1 MNGKTSL
8 LVILIAI
15 GFAFSF
21 GGRTASAGKIH
32 PDLMGPRANFCAGD
46 SLDVWIF
53 FTDRGFSSDAQREA
67 ALREAEAKLLPAA
80 RARRMNVKQGR
91 LVEEYDLPVNA
102 GYVQAVLEKG
112 ARYRTVSRYVNALSA
127 RLSQELLP
135 EIARLPFVKEIRP
148 VAKGWRPPPPPQ
160 WLQAPPPPAP
170 STLDGVDLD
179 YGPSYEQLEQINVI
193 AVHDSGFSGDGVLV
207 CLLDTGFFTDHEA
220 LVNQPVVAEW
230 DFINNDPETQNEPGD
245 DPDQHN
251 HGTYTFSALGGAHEG
266 DLYGPAY
273 GASFIL
279 GKTESIEFEE
289 PIEEDWYVAGLEWA
303 DSLGAQVVSTSL
315 GYLDWYDFSDLDGNT
330 TVTAIGVDIAV
341 ANGIVCVTAAG
352 NERET
357 SWAHIITPADADSVI
372 AVGAVNSSGEIASF
386 SSPGPTYDG
395 RIKPEVCARGVG
407 TWCAT
412 PWSGTSGYAGIGG
425 TSLATP
431 LVAGSVALILEA
443 HPDWTPMMVREALMA
458 TADNAAAPDNDYGWG
473 IIDVYAAINF
483 NFPPHI
489 LSKDP
494 FADTVFVFPDSA
506 QDFSVSVTDY
516 EEDPL
521 LYHWRVDQ
529 EEIYYG
535 PDSAFE
541 YAWSEEGDY
550 FVEVIVEDDHSGSD
564 SASWWVEVSLLD
576 VPGVAEGELP
586 RQFALHSP
594 YPNPFN
600 AETVIRFDLPRNAF
614 VTATLYDLN
623 GRRVKTL
630 IEEMVPGGEHE
641 LRLDAADL
649 PSGMYFLNL
658 RSEEK
663 SACQKLVLLK

>member
-1 MNGKTSL
+1 MNGKISL
-8 LVILIAI
+8 LI
-15 GFAFSF
+15 GITF
-21 GGRTASAGKIH
+21 GLALLFGLQTASAEKIH
-32 PDLMGPRANFCAGD
+32 PALIGPRADLASGD
-46 SLDVWIF
+46 SVDVWVF
-53 FTDRGFSSDAQREA
+53 FTDRGFTSNAQREA
-67 ALREAEAKLLPAA
+67 ALREAEAKLTPAA

-91 LVEEYDLPVNA
+91 LVDEYDLPVNA
-102 GYVQAVLEKG
+102 GYVQVVLNKG
-112 ARYRTVSRYVNALSA
+112 ARFRTVSRYVNALSA
-127 RLSQELLP
+127 RLPQGILP
-135 EIARLPFVKEIRP
+135 EVAGLPFVKEIRP
-148 VAKGWRPPPPPQ
+148 VAKGWRSLPQ
-160 WLQAPPPPAP
+160 PEWLQVEPPVPPVE
-170 STLDGVDLD
+170 DDIDLD

-193 AVHDSGFSGDGVLV
+193 AVHDSGFSGNGVLV

-279 GKTESIEFEE
+279 GKTESIEFEQ

-443 HPDWTPMMVREALMA
+443 HPDWPPMMVREALMA
-458 TADNAAAPDNDYGWG
+458 TADNAATPNNDYGWG

-483 NFPPHI
+483 NFPPKI

-506 QDFSVSVTDY
+506 QDFPVTATDY

-521 LYHWRVDQ
+521 LYHWRVDE
-529 EEIYYG
+529 EEIYSG

-541 YAWSEEGDY
+541 YAWSEEGEY
-550 FVEVIVEDDHSGSD
+550 FVDVIVEDSHSGTD
-564 SASWWVEVSLLD
+564 TASWLVEVNVLD
-576 VPGVAEGELP
+576 VPAPTEGDGLP
-586 RQFALHSP
+586 QKFALYPP

-600 AETVIRFDLPRNAF
+600 PETVIRFDLPKTSF
-614 VTATLYDLN
+614 VTAVLYNLN
-623 GRRVKTL
+623 GRRVKAL
-630 IEEMVPGGEHE
+630 LEGEISAGSHE
-641 LRLDAADL
+641 LLINAADL

-658 RSEEK
+658 QSDDLR
-663 SACQKLVLLK
+663 ACEKLVLLK